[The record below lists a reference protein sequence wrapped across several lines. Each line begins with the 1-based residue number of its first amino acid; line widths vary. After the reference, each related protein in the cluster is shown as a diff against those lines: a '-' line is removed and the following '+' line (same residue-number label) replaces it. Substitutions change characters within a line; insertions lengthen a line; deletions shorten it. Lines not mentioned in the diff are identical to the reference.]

1 MKKETTLLYTLYNL
15 KKKIVKQVL
24 KHGVDYTN
32 SFSKKFQNLMLPGMP
47 LLKFELSS
55 MSSILQILK
64 ECLALI
70 SCINNCSMS
79 LPFKLK
85 QETYYSNSCQVI
97 FGIPLLNFF
106 FKPKLLLHSQHC
118 Y

>member
-1 MKKETTLLYTLYNL
+1 
-15 KKKIVKQVL
+15 
-24 KHGVDYTN
+24 
-32 SFSKKFQNLMLPGMP
+32 MLPGMP

-64 ECLALI
+64 ECLAL

-79 LPFKLK
+79 LSFKLK
-85 QETYYSNSCQVI
+85 QETHCSNSCQVI

-106 FKPKLLLHSQHC
+106 FKAKTPIAFSALLLDVVMKNKLKSLSC
-118 Y
+118 KKVFLCIY

>member
-1 MKKETTLLYTLYNL
+1 
-15 KKKIVKQVL
+15 
-24 KHGVDYTN
+24 
-32 SFSKKFQNLMLPGMP
+32 MLPGMP

-79 LPFKLK
+79 LSFKLK
-85 QETYYSNSCQVI
+85 QETHCSNSCQVI

-106 FKPKLLLHSQHC
+106 FNQNSYCILSTAIRCRDEKQIKIFIV
-118 Y
+118 